1 MLLVKRNFSGRLRPS
16 VYYIVD
22 GDFRSAPFYSIMELL
37 AEAPEMFY
45 NPNFLDETNSRVTFT
60 TIAEVSSFEDFP
72 ILYPEL
78 FI

>member
-1 MLLVKRNFSGRLRPS
+1 MLLTKRNFSGRLRPS
-16 VYYIVD
+16 AYYIVD
-22 GDFRSAPFYSIMELL
+22 GDFRSAPFYSIMQLL

-45 NPNFLDETNSRVTFT
+45 NPNFLDVTNSRVTFT
-60 TIAEVSSFEDFP
+60 PIVEVRNFKDFP